1 MSDSFVVGALKLFS
15 SKDIMRKPYCLYT
28 KNQTKLKK
36 ICKHESSSK
45 SNQVVANIHV
55 NLQFCGKAA
64 LKRHTTL
71 SYKYRASEASE
82 GKNTFCAFFSPK
94 ILIVGL
100 IVKFYKPF
108 SQ

>member
-1 MSDSFVVGALKLFS
+1 
-15 SKDIMRKPYCLYT
+15 MRKPYCLYT
-28 KNQTKLKK
+28 KNQTKLKR

-45 SNQVVANIHV
+45 SNQVLANIHV

-82 GKNTFCAFFSPK
+82 GKYILCLFFTKNINSR
-94 ILIVGL
+94 VNR
-100 IVKFYKPF
+100 
-108 SQ
+108 